1 MENLR
6 KMEEENDN
14 LKSQVKQFSMQLD
27 TSLCKQNST
36 QQINEE
42 LTNKVSTQ
50 KPQGGEKFELCDSW
64 PLSWHPALL
73 HHRNATNC
81 LVHEHSGVPEAPL
94 LSWSRVCLHHP
105 PAGWEG
111 SLPVAESLN
120 IRWRPKPS
128 VLWHQVFQS
137 CLLDQSWGNSLFG
150 GNLLGNT
157 SRNSPKTQKN
167 EVEGGLGSISLHELK
182 TKRSHW
188 LLMYVRHCA
197 HIQLS
202 LIDYLVKSLTWLPS
216 AGLQRRERLRLKLT

>member
-1 MENLR
+1 M
-6 KMEEENDN
+6 
-14 LKSQVKQFSMQLD
+14 
-27 TSLCKQNST
+27 
-36 QQINEE
+36 
-42 LTNKVSTQ
+42 
-50 KPQGGEKFELCDSW
+50 
-64 PLSWHPALL
+64 
-73 HHRNATNC
+73 
-81 LVHEHSGVPEAPL
+81 
-94 LSWSRVCLHHP
+94 
-105 PAGWEG
+105 
-111 SLPVAESLN
+111 
-120 IRWRPKPS
+120 
-128 VLWHQVFQS
+128 
-137 CLLDQSWGNSLFG
+137 FG